1 MRRGA
6 WSAHAATGPSSSG
19 SVSVSTSD
27 PSDQCARRSLNR
39 RAGEPQEFVIKFQ
52 PTDYADSYDA
62 TLVIETED
70 MKQTYEIIG
79 KLL

>member
-1 MRRGA
+1 
-6 WSAHAATGPSSSG
+6 
-19 SVSVSTSD
+19 
-27 PSDQCARRSLNR
+27 LNR

>member
-1 MRRGA
+1 VTVEPTHG
-6 WSAHAATGPSSSG
+6 T
-19 SVSVSTSD
+19 
-27 PSDQCARRSLNR
+27 LNR
-39 RAGEPQEFVIKFQ
+39 RAGDPQEFVIKFQ

>member
-1 MRRGA
+1 M
-6 WSAHAATGPSSSG
+6 GPCS
-19 SVSVSTSD
+19 SVSFPESTNSC
-27 PSDQCARRSLNR
+27 SLGGSSYGTLNR
-39 RAGEPQEFVIKFQ
+39 RAGDPQEFVIKFQ